1 MLYPHMRLNNETANL
16 SDGGVILHSHFTGQ
30 SHFAPGD
37 VICICSWSNVPP
49 LCHTATRVNNTFT
62 TGPDYALPPN
72 TQLTFE
78 EVREPPWTATMRRW
92 HRGKNES
99 GVYFADEMSRSMTTS
114 RPLTSSLL
122 DRKAARTTLS

>member
-1 MLYPHMRLNNETANL
+1 MDDPQRLTERGALLLIRGL
-16 SDGGVILHSHFTGQ
+16 SHL
-30 SHFAPGD
+30 ALGD
-37 VICICSWSNVPP
+37 VICIRSRPNALLHCR
-49 LCHTATRVNNTFT
+49 TAAPVL
-62 TGPDYALPPN
+62 GEDMAPDYALPPN